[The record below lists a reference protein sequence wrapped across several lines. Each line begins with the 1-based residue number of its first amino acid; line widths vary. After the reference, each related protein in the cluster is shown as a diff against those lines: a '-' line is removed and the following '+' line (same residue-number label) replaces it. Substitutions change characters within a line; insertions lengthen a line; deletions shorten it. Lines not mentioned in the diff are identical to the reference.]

1 MVIDLYLS
9 NVQSL
14 SASTFLH
21 SFLFCLSVFVLLS
34 FLYFDSIRFIYIG
47 YTTNPQIRMYSQDG
61 TTEQTLIALNDDIA
75 DPRGMY
81 VNEISKY
88 ILWANVL

>member
-1 MVIDLYLS
+1 
-9 NVQSL
+9 
-14 SASTFLH
+14 
-21 SFLFCLSVFVLLS
+21 
-34 FLYFDSIRFIYIG
+34 
-47 YTTNPQIRMYSQDG
+47 MYSQDG